1 MAKRSEIAKDILY
14 VLSKVGI
21 LAVVIVAP
29 GMAEI
34 FRQYDLYKK
43 YSKTQID
50 RSFKGLENSRMVSIG
65 QEGDKTVIKLTKK
78 GKEKWLKFKIDDM
91 KIKPQKKWD
100 RKWRLVT
107 YDIPVEFNNNRKEFT
122 RKLGEIG
129 FELVQ
134 KSLWACPYPCEDEVD
149 FLKEIYEIRP
159 FVRLITAEEI
169 DIKAD
174 LIKRFKLG

>member
-78 GKEKWLKFKIDDM
+78 GKEKWL
-91 KIKPQKKWD
+91 
-100 RKWRLVT
+100 
-107 YDIPVEFNNNRKEFT
+107 EFNNNRKEFT